1 MFTLAH
7 LSDVHLG
14 PLQWPGP
21 RALLGKRL
29 IGYVNW
35 LRGRSTAHRRL
46 SVEALTRDLKER
58 DPDHIAIT
66 GDLVNLGLPAEFE
79 TALEWLQLLG
89 GPEEI
94 SVVPGNHEAYVKI
107 LHEEGVGRWTAYLKP
122 DAKGA
127 AYCDPDAIFPYVRIR
142 DRVALIGLS
151 SAIPTLPFAAYGRV
165 GAAQLERLPS
175 ILRALHEAA
184 LFRVVLVHHP
194 PLPDLAVRRRALRDA
209 EALAGILESEGAELV
224 LYGHNHRQ
232 RISRIDTA
240 TGPMHAVCVPS
251 ASASGAGGKP
261 LARYNLFQIEETQA
275 GWSCVMTGRGL
286 TAPDGPVA
294 EIETVNLTG

>member
-35 LRGRSTAHRRL
+35 LRGRHVMHRRPA
-46 SVEALTRDLKER
+46 VEALTRDLKER

-79 TALEWLQLLG
+79 TALEWLQMLG

-94 SVVPGNHEAYVKI
+94 SVVPGNHEAYVDI

-127 AYCDPDAIFPYVRIR
+127 ALCDPGAVFPYVRIL

-151 SAIPTLPFAAYGRV
+151 SAIPTRPFAAYGRV
-165 GAAQLERLPS
+165 GAAQLERLPP
-175 ILRALHEAA
+175 ILRALREME

-194 PLPDLAVRRRALRDA
+194 PLPCLAVRRRALRDA
-209 EALAGILESEGAELV
+209 ETLAGILESEGAELV

-232 RISRIDTA
+232 RITRLDTA
-240 TGPMHAVCVPS
+240 TGPLHAVCVPS

-261 LARYNLFQIEETQA
+261 LARYNLFAIDRTPS

-286 TAPDGPVA
+286 LASDGPVT
-294 EIETVNLTG
+294 EIEQVTLTG